1 MLFRVFAV
9 LMGFVCLTGFFGFE
23 GPFCERV
30 KAAPVKKGVVLSQKI
45 IDKNLEQQAVN
56 HLEKVLKEQGEKRRY
71 VIESVRIPKQLRL
84 PPGNITYETT
94 IKNGLRYHNM
104 IQVIVQ
110 IFVNGEAY
118 TSANCTMRVRVYEH
132 MVSAARD
139 IMPEKLITASDLRND
154 EREVDSRALKYYT
167 VPDQVIGKVS
177 NRLIK
182 VGTILNQNMLRGPI
196 IMYAGDEITLISN
209 YNGVQIKTPGIATQ
223 PGREGIIIKVKN
235 ASSGKVLKGR
245 VLDAHNVEIIN

>member
-1 MLFRVFAV
+1 MLFRVIAV
-9 LMGFVCLTGFFGFE
+9 LMGLAMMVGFGYAHVDFPVRAE
-23 GPFCERV
+23 
-30 KAAPVKKGVVLSQKI
+30 AAPVKNGIVLSQKI
-45 IDKNLEQQAVN
+45 IDKNLEQQAVM
-56 HLEKVLKEQGEKRRY
+56 HLEQVLKEQGESRRY

-84 PPGNITYETT
+84 PPGNITYDVN

-104 IQVIVQ
+104 IQVTVHVL
-110 IFVNGEAY
+110 VNGEEY
-118 TSANCTMRVRVYEH
+118 TAVNCTMRVRVYEP
-132 MVSAARD
+132 MVSAAKD
-139 IMPEKLITASDLRND
+139 ILPEVPIIASDLRND

-167 VPDQVIGKVS
+167 SPEQIIGKVS

-182 VGTILNQNMLRGPI
+182 VGTILKPSMLRGPI

-245 VLDAHNVEIIN
+245 VLDAHSVEILN